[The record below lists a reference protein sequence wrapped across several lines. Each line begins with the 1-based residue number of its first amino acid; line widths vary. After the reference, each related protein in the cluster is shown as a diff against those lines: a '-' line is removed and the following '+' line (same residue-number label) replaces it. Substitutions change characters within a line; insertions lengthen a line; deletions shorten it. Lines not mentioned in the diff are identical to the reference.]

1 MKTALLFVIGRR
13 IVESCKIPT
22 NPPEFH
28 QEDWKVLRKQG
39 VGNTVLRPF
48 HGSSNGKLIALNS
61 GDIRI

>member
-48 HGSSNGKLIALNS
+48 HGSSNG
-61 GDIRI
+61 